1 MTWQHRRQ
9 GYGVRT
15 VSTHIAMPVAEPK
28 SQQIG
33 GRPAEMMHQLL
44 SLSGH
49 FKFLG
54 EEWGLWYTLVY
65 RHALV
70 WEGITLCHFGRFC
83 VALFHETEK
92 QYAVGWSAQNQK
104 VVVRA
109 VHLQDIFYKVYLIEI
124 GLFFFSFSVTNPCLY
139 ILSKIHRLYKAY
151 KDHMIGPYYLSDL
164 PTTIPALILPWPNWP
179 LCCCFEHTSYIPT
192 LDALAISSI

>member
-1 MTWQHRRQ
+1 MTRQNRSQ
-9 GYGVRT
+9 GYRMRI
-15 VSTHIAMPVAEPK
+15 VSTHTALLVAEPQ

-33 GRPAEMMHQLL
+33 GGPAEMMYQLL

-49 FKFLG
+49 FKILG
-54 EEWGLWYTLVY
+54 EEWGLWHTLMY

-70 WEGITLCHFGRFC
+70 WEGITLPLWEVLHSSLPWKGKAICSWLKRS
-83 VALFHETEK
+83 K
-92 QYAVGWSAQNQK
+92 SK
-104 VVVRA
+104 VVGS

-124 GLFFFSFSVTNPCLY
+124 GLYFFSVSIMNPYLY
-139 ILSKIHRLYKAY
+139 ILSKIHSLYRAY
-151 KDHMIGPYYLSDL
+151 KDHMIGPHYLSDL

-192 LDALAISSI
+192 LDALALSSV